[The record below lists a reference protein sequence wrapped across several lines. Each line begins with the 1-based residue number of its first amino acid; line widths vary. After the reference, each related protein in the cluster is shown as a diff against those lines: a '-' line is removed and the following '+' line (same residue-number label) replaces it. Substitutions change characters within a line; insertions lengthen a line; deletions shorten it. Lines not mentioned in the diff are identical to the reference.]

1 MNTPYII
8 VDSVSIQET
17 FSDEFVAQ
25 FVLHPKITQNL
36 QTYYAYKSLCY
47 RVLVQIDGAAEKTRT
62 STGLSPT
69 ATSTLRVY
77 QFRHGRMRYKILL
90 KLMRTSSLHR
100 REIANRSVPIKHS
113 S

>member
-77 QFRHGRMRYKILL
+77 QFRHGRMRYKNPLDTNEDL
-90 KLMRTSSLHR
+90 VFT
-100 REIANRSVPIKHS
+100 
-113 S
+113 